1 MNSMTEN
8 PCEKL
13 MVAHLVE
20 KFLAFYEI
28 SGYIVMFKRA
38 CR

>member
-13 MVAHLVE
+13 MVAYLVE
-20 KFLAFYEI
+20 NFVAFYEI
-28 SGYIVMFKRA
+28 SGYTVMFIRA
-38 CR
+38 CH